1 MAAAGAAGN
10 GVRGKLQQTASSVKS
25 ALTIQPRVVPAA
37 DETSLTFN
45 PGPLEP
51 DLFVAAAAVMEQ
63 QNRNAEAVK
72 KYQEALAL
80 DANHREAL
88 VGLARLK
95 HREGDLAGALE
106 TYQRALQAH
115 PQDAVLLN
123 DVGLCYAR
131 AGQSD
136 NALAMLQQAV
146 QLKPESTLYRNN
158 MAAVLVE
165 ANRSADAVALL
176 APTYGTAVAYYNVG
190 YLLQQRNESQAAV
203 EHFAA
208 ALDAN
213 PSLEPARL
221 MLNRLAPQMAQ
232 RPDAVTVPAAS
243 RLPATSAP
251 GASAPGRSPAMQ
263 GGEPSAAVPA
273 RPVVYAETAAAYQLL
288 PPFAADCG
296 SRCRRARFARG
307 ATGCCSGGVGRSRSN
322 TRGERTSRRSSR
334 SRSRSRSRHDRACRD
349 PAAGRHRA
357 SSQARSAGAT
367 GTPIGDCSRE
377 LRTCCLLRRT
387 PGTNDASAGRCG
399 GRNRRPLYCEPASM
413 QRARPCITRGA
424 TSGPQLLTSPYCGLL
439 RP

>member
-72 KYQEALAL
+72 KYNEALAL

-146 QLKPESTLYRNN
+146 QLNPDSTLYRNN

-190 YLLQQRNESQAAV
+190 YLLQQRGESQAAV
-203 EHFAA
+203 GHFAA

-221 MLNRLAPQMAQ
+221 MLHRLAPQMAQ

-263 GGEPSAAVPA
+263 DAEPSAAVPA
-273 RPVVYAETAAAYQLL
+273 RPAVYAETAAAYQSL
-288 PPFAADCG
+288 PPFAAAAAPAVVAHV
-296 SRCRRARFARG
+296 SHE
-307 ATGCCSGGVGRSRSN
+307 VQ
-322 TRGERTSRRSSR
+322 
-334 SRSRSRSRHDRACRD
+334 
-349 PAAGRHRA
+349 PAAALAAPVVPEAEPEANAAAAAAAAAEAEAEAEADTIVPVVIRLPDSAARVRKPGRLVPPA
-357 SSQARSAGAT
+357 PQSVTAPVSAH
-367 GTPIGDCSRE
+367 
-377 LRTCCLLRRT
+377 
-387 PGTNDASAGRCG
+387 
-399 GRNRRPLYCEPASM
+399 
-413 QRARPCITRGA
+413 
-424 TSGPQLLTSPYCGLL
+424 L
-439 RP
+439 RPAAQHARHE